1 MRLPLGWLA
10 DHIQPDLSV
19 ERLAELI
26 HLRSM
31 PVEEIIEVGTSTGG
45 ENGDAL
51 RVGRVLSVDPHPN
64 ADRLRVCRVD
74 TGGEPRQIVCGAPN
88 VGPGQTVAVALPGAL
103 LPGAD
108 RPLKKAKLRGEP
120 SEGMILSEVE
130 LGLGTDAAG
139 IMVLDE
145 GPRPGT
151 ALGDVLPLGDTVLD
165 IEVTSNRPDLT
176 SVYGWAREIH
186 ALTGAALAPLD
197 ESLPEAAG
205 EGDVA
210 DHASLRVEDPD
221 LCSRYTARVLTDVT
235 VGPSPPW
242 LRARIEAAG
251 MRAISNVVDI
261 TNYVMLLTGQPLHAF
276 DLDRVRGQ
284 EIVVRRAREGE
295 PVTTLD
301 GQERRLSEWMLAI
314 CDAERPAVIA
324 GIMGAEDVE
333 VHDGTTR
340 VLLEAATFDG
350 PTTYQASV
358 TLGLRSESSGRFEKG
373 LPPELAQRGSAI
385 AARMMVELAG
395 ARLVPGVLDA
405 ARPYPEAAPVR
416 LRHARQAAVAGLDIG
431 ADETIGTLR
440 RLGCEVD
447 DGDPEAVM
455 VVPPFERRADLTREE
470 DLIEEVVRVHGLD
483 SIPEELP
490 RILGR
495 GRRTPERRLR
505 ERLARR
511 AADLGLSEAITYS
524 MVPATDVERLGIGE
538 DDPRRL
544 PVRLVN
550 PISEDMAVMRRS
562 MLPGLLRAAAHNQA
576 RQRRD
581 GGLFEIGRTYAP
593 RDDGQADERRWLAAL
608 VWGNF
613 HPPGWRHEG
622 READYYVA
630 VGIADALA
638 AAARVDLRPEP
649 NGAPY
654 FHPVRQTRFVAGEA
668 TVGWAAEVHP
678 RVLDE
683 FDVEGPAA
691 AVVID
696 MAALLAA
703 APDSPAQYEDLVT
716 VPTSRRDLAVVVG
729 DDVPALRLV
738 DVAREA
744 GAPLVRDVEVF
755 DRYVGD
761 QVGEGAVSLALR
773 LSLADPGRTL
783 TDEEIAATVA
793 EVVDALR
800 ALGAELRA

>member
-10 DHIQPDLSV
+10 DHIRPDLPT

-31 PVEEIIEVGTSTGG
+31 PVEEVIEIGATGG
-45 ENGDAL
+45 GANGDAL
-51 RVGRVLSVDPHPN
+51 RVGRVVSVEPHPN
-64 ADRLRVCRVD
+64 ADRLRVCQVD
-74 TGGEPRQIVCGAPN
+74 TGGGPRQIVCGAPN
-88 VGPGQTVAVALPGAL
+88 VGAGQTVAVALPGAL

-108 RPLKKAKLRGEP
+108 KPLKKAKLRGES

-130 LGLGTDAAG
+130 LGLGQDAAG

-145 GPRPGT
+145 GPSPGT
-151 ALGDVLPLGDTVLD
+151 ALGEVLPLGDTVLD

-186 ALTGAALAPLD
+186 ALTGAPLDPLD
-197 ESLPEAAG
+197 ESLPEATG

-210 DHASLRVEDPD
+210 DHASIRVEDPD

-235 VGPSPPW
+235 VGPSPAW
-242 LRARIEAAG
+242 LRARLEAAG

-284 EIVVRRAREGE
+284 EIVVRRARAGE

-301 GQERRLSEWMLAI
+301 GQKRRLDDWMLAI

-350 PTTYQASV
+350 PTTYQTSV
-358 TLGLRSESSGRFEKG
+358 SLGLRSESSGRFEKG
-373 LPPELAQRGSAI
+373 LPPELAERGSAI
-385 AARMMVELAG
+385 AARMIVELAG
-395 ARLVPGVLDA
+395 GRLVPGMLDA
-405 ARPYPEAAPVR
+405 ASPMPVTPSVR
-416 LRHARQAAVAGLDIG
+416 LRHARQAAVAGIAIDP
-431 ADETIGTLR
+431 DETATTLR

-447 DGDPEAVM
+447 DGDPDAVLAT
-455 VVPPFERRADLTREE
+455 PPFERRADLGREE

-483 SIPEELP
+483 AIPEELP
-490 RILGR
+490 RIVGR
-495 GRRTPERRLR
+495 GRRTREQRLR

-524 MVPATDVERLGIGE
+524 MVPDSDVERLGIPE
-538 DDPRRL
+538 DDPRRH

-550 PISEDMAVMRRS
+550 PISEEMAVMRRS

-593 RDDGQADERRWLAAL
+593 RDDGQADEKRWLAAL
-608 VWGNF
+608 VWGDF

-622 READYYVA
+622 RAADYWVA

-638 AAARVDLRPEP
+638 AAAGVELRPES

-654 FHPVRQTRFVAGEA
+654 FHPVRQTRFESASS

-678 RVLDE
+678 RVLSE

-696 MAALLAA
+696 LAALLAA
-703 APDSPAQYEDLVT
+703 SPDTPTQYEDLVT
-716 VPTSRRDLAVVVG
+716 VPTSRRDLAVVVA

-738 DVAREA
+738 DAAREA

-761 QVGEGAVSLALR
+761 QVGEGLVSLALR
-773 LSLADPGRTL
+773 LTLADPGRTL
-783 TDEEIAATVA
+783 TDEEIAAAVGG
-793 EVVDALR
+793 VVDALA
-800 ALGAELRA
+800 ALGAELRS